1 MPDVP
6 EGHVPL
12 SFQGEMLL
20 RVLDGFKTE
29 VQNLGLR
36 LDNRLDQTDRH
47 IQQLGERLGRME
59 GVEEGRVREM
69 DNMRSDVD
77 QLRSDFESHKTATL
91 DADNDLGNR
100 ITRLETLIV
109 PGASIAAAV
118 ISAVVA
124 HLIH

>member
-1 MPDVP
+1 MADQSASEPI
-6 EGHVPL
+6 

-20 RVLDGFKTE
+20 RVLDGFRAE
-29 VQNLGLR
+29 VQVLGQRIDSR
-36 LDNRLDQTDRH
+36 LDKTDGV
-47 IQQLGERLGRME
+47 IQELGVRLGRME

-69 DNMRSDVD
+69 KQMRDDID
-77 QLRSDFESHKTATL
+77 QLRSDHEDAKTVSL
-91 DADNDLGNR
+91 GADSELGNR